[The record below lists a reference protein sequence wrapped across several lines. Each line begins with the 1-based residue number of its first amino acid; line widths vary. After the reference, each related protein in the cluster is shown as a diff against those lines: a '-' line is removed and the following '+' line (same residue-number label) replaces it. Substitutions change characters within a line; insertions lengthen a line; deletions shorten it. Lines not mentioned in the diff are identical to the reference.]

1 MNQYKRMIR
10 AKYYEIEPLVYLYY
24 AEALKAMENYEE
36 AIIQYKA
43 YKLTEPEDKRA
54 ENGIRACDSIQSW
67 LENPTK
73 HQIQNLDKINSR
85 ASDFAATYGG
95 RTYNTI
101 IFTSTRDDAVGNV
114 KDEWTDQEFSDLFI
128 SRVDRQGIW
137 SKPTLLDNEDA
148 DVENDNT
155 INSVANEGTPTMSKN
170 FTQMYFTRCPNTIK
184 KASGCQ
190 IYTSKR
196 VSRTWSRPQILMLG
210 RDTSAAVGH
219 PTLSSDEK
227 TIYFSA
233 ERSGGKGGKDR
244 IVPLSPRACEYLGE
258 YIQKVRPTLVKD
270 REEQIVF
277 LGIRKMSLSRNMVS
291 SIVVDYAKKSG
302 LKKHITPHSF
312 RHSCATHM
320 LKNRAS
326 LRHIQ
331 VLLGHKSLETT
342 QKYVRIEITDLKRA
356 HQKYHPLSK

>member
-1 MNQYKRMIR
+1 MFLNREIRQYVEYLKCLGYTVRSLETYDYG
-10 AKYYEIEPLVYLYY
+10 AKAFQQYLQG
-24 AEALKAMENYEE
+24 EE
-36 AIIQYKA
+36 
-43 YKLTEPEDKRA
+43 
-54 ENGIRACDSIQSW
+54 IQSLDEINRKVIMDYQMYLMNRQPGIAINTQCVQLSILKNFMKYFVKAGKLLFNPASE
-67 LENPTK
+67 LELPK
-73 HQIQNLDKINSR
+73 QRSKLP
-85 ASDFAATYGG
+85 
-95 RTYNTI
+95 
-101 IFTSTRDDAVGNV
+101 
-114 KDEWTDQEFSDLFI
+114 
-128 SRVDRQGIW
+128 QGIM
-137 SKPTLLDNEDA
+137 SVKEVKKILKQPNVNERLGLRDRAMLEVLYATAIRNQELRNLKLNDLNLKERTLH
-148 DVENDNT
+148 V
-155 INSVANEGTPTMSKN
+155 V
-170 FTQMYFTRCPNTIK
+170 
-184 KASGCQ
+184 
-190 IYTSKR
+190 
-196 VSRTWSRPQILMLG
+196 
-210 RDTSAAVGH
+210 
-219 PTLSSDEK
+219 
-227 TIYFSA
+227 
-233 ERSGGKGGKDR
+233 GGKGGKDR